1 MCRNPILGIIGIRFG
16 RSDFITI
23 DFGNREDNATLQKV
37 GEGLYQ
43 GYLDNEPDAYVAV
56 SEYPE
61 FKTVIVTSEY
71 AGDSSI
77 YKYYNNGTVESVDE
91 PFSNGGEDINFD
103 ELFDLYGDEEPR
115 EERNSTTTDRC
126 RSIYNS
132 IKAKKFQEEQQI
144 PGPQIARSTRRRRQM
159 PTDMEEKLSHKLFD
173 TDNLTDKKLDNL
185 IIERHSLFLKVSK
198 FWNSFHQSAR
208 Y

>member
-16 RSDFITI
+16 GSDFITI

-103 ELFDLYGDEEPR
+103 ELFGDEEPR
-115 EERNSTTTDRC
+115 EERNPTTTD

-132 IKAKKFQEEQQI
+132 MKVKKVQEEQQI

-159 PTDMEEKLSHKLFD
+159 PSDIEERNFNLS
-173 TDNLTDKKLDNL
+173 
-185 IIERHSLFLKVSK
+185 
-198 FWNSFHQSAR
+198 
-208 Y
+208 